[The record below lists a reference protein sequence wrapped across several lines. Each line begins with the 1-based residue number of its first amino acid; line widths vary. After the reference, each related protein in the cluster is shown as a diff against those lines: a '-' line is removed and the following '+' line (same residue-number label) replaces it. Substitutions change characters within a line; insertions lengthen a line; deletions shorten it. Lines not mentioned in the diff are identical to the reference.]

1 MSAQDPA
8 LNLLE
13 RWRAGD
19 QAAAEELHRRY
30 AQRLCALAE
39 REIGRR
45 LARRVGADDVVQSVF
60 RTFFRRTA
68 VGEFVIDHSGSLW
81 QLLAR
86 ITINKVRR
94 QGEYH
99 HAGKRNVASEDSAA
113 DLPACSYPFA
123 HDPGPDEAAMPADE
137 IETVL
142 KGLKAKSAG
151 VQPCS
156 MRSTTTSVGTISFNG
171 YCLCSWVSLRTG
183 LLPVVSPWPARTVS
197 APMDVNG
204 ARSTKPKPN
213 RARTVIDQARGWH
226 FGRHL

>member
-1 MSAQDPA
+1 VSAQDLA
-8 LNLLE
+8 WNLLE

-45 LARRVGADDVVQSVF
+45 LSRRVGADDVVQSVF

-68 VGEFVIDHSGSLW
+68 AGEFVIDHSGNLW

-86 ITINKVRR
+86 ITLNKVRR
-94 QGEYH
+94 QGEHYR
-99 HAGKRNVASEDSAA
+99 AGKRNVASEDSAA

-123 HDPGPDEAAMPADE
+123 HDPGPDEAAMLADE

-142 KGLKAKSAG
+142 KELETNEAMDDEPTTTCVPLFLKAKSALDIRDWMIDAAG
-151 VQPCS
+151 S
-156 MRSTTTSVGTISFNG
+156 RDDDAH
-171 YCLCSWVSLRTG
+171 
-183 LLPVVSPWPARTVS
+183 SP
-197 APMDVNG
+197 
-204 ARSTKPKPN
+204 
-213 RARTVIDQARGWH
+213 
-226 FGRHL
+226 